1 MALVLAI
8 EPDLRQAEILT
19 RIVREKVKA
28 DVVIV
33 DSRDAAME
41 AMRTAVPDVM
51 LLSALLSPRDEDE
64 LVAHLRRLEG
74 AEHLQT
80 HTIPQLA
87 SSGGDGHSGPAR
99 GLLKAFRRKKDTAQP
114 VSGCDPDLFAQEI
127 RVFLEQA
134 EQKRHER
141 AEDLKYRPA
150 AAAAKAAFAAE
161 AKPVME
167 QPEIPAPTTSWDS
180 PFEWRKSDT
189 GPMPLASFEEKPAPP
204 PTRYQPAEEPAGE
217 VDFDWSAHLL
227 EPSTIRGN
235 GAVPEPHANAAEE
248 LTVAT
253 DHLLEA
259 HAATS
264 ELPPP
269 ELQSGT
275 PPESHPFEAHADAA
289 SEPDALEDLPG
300 IAPEPQPIEMQPAEV
315 VSEVVAPAAEPA
327 EITPEAQAFEPHDDE
342 AQVFESHN
350 ETSADERL
358 DAPELFETFVP
369 APVEEPQPVTAA
381 DAPPAFEAVAPVEEI
396 VLAAAPAES
405 AIPTP
410 EEIEAYG
417 RCEAPAVPPAA
428 IPEPS
433 PAVDEYFSIECII
446 DPEPAREEPAA
457 VVPAAIEA
465 SSLDS
470 SPEEEEIDLSWSVDN
485 LRLETAPADAF
496 DEPDATREV
505 EASRAETAAPAFD
518 QSEAERVTG
527 NAEVSGQPSP
537 RRPVNLGP
545 LATWA
550 RLERKTDDERRP
562 GSDMREIIER
572 LAVPPHIAGVSYARG
587 VRIRRVRVAGT
598 RDRRRPSD
606 QSGPVILSRRA
617 LAESRSPGATA

>member
-1 MALVLAI
+1 VALVLAI

-99 GLLKAFRRKKDTAQP
+99 GLLKAFRRKKDPVQP

-161 AKPVME
+161 AKPVRE
-167 QPEIPAPTTSWDS
+167 EPEISVPTTSWDS

-189 GPMPLASFEEKPAPP
+189 GPTPLASFEEKQTPHPP
-204 PTRYQPAEEPAGE
+204 SFQPAEEPAGD

-227 EPSTIRGN
+227 EPSSLRRHGV
-235 GAVPEPHANAAEE
+235 VPEPPAHPVEE
-248 LTVAT
+248 STFAT

-259 HAATS
+259 HTATS
-264 ELPPP
+264 EPQPL
-269 ELQSGT
+269 EMQSDI
-275 PPESHPFEAHADAA
+275 PAESHPLEADAVLA
-289 SEPDALEDLPG
+289 SEPDALEDHPE
-300 IAPEPQPIEMQPAEV
+300 IAPEPQGIEAQ
-315 VSEVVAPAAEPA
+315 AAEPVSETVA
-327 EITPEAQAFEPHDDE
+327 AAAAPVELTPEPQAFEPQGDE
-342 AQVFESHN
+342 PQHFEPHN
-350 ETSADERL
+350 ELFANERL
-358 DAPELFETFVP
+358 EAPELFETFVP
-369 APVEEPQPVTAA
+369 APVEELQPEAAA
-381 DAPPAFEAVAPVEEI
+381 DAPRAFDTAAPGEE
-396 VLAAAPAES
+396 VVQAAMPAES
-405 AIPTP
+405 SIATP

-417 RCEAPAVPPAA
+417 RVEAPAVPPAS
-428 IPEPS
+428 IMEPS
-433 PAVDEYFSIECII
+433 SVLEELFSIECII
-446 DPEPAREEPAA
+446 DPEPAHHEPAA
-457 VVPAAIEA
+457 AVPAAIEV
-465 SSLDS
+465 SSADAPL
-470 SPEEEEIDLSWSVDN
+470 EEEEIDLSWTVESV
-485 LRLETAPADAF
+485 RLDAVSADAF
-496 DEPDATREV
+496 DAPAETREV
-505 EASRAETAAPAFD
+505 EALGSEAVALTFD
-518 QSEAERVTG
+518 QSEAERVTAD
-527 NAEVSGQPSP
+527 AELSGEPP
-537 RRPVNLGP
+537 ARRTVNLGP

-587 VRIRRVRVAGT
+587 VRIRRVRVAGA
-598 RDRRRPSD
+598 RDRRRPAD
-606 QSGPVILSRRA
+606 QAGPVILSRRA